1 MMKQMSETLMKPAVT
16 MMTAMGCIFAT
27 SCGLVGGRN
36 PDLRIFDYQEGKV
49 VATIPAK
56 EYRELPCDGP
66 LVQGFFFT
74 MTLEGKGLVLR
85 KRDKDGKEARRYELP
100 MFSSVFHEPH
110 LFSVSR
116 DGKKIAYWT
125 SDRRNLHVRDLESGN
140 DRIVFSYKNPEASCH
155 LLDWTPGGGI
165 VMEIEME
172 HDINRP
178 SRPTIHRIDPDG
190 GVKSREFKGIETM
203 CPYMLLSPDGRWI
216 CAILDAAPASK
227 EGIKPGD
234 QVALIDVDTLTIKH
248 RVPHLK
254 SAQRINVIRWAAD
267 SNTISYILEPESGKG
282 GDMYVYDIRKN
293 ATKKIAGPDVGGVIG
308 SDASAIMVSEKDE
321 FRLYNYPGGTWSN
334 TKHPPD
340 GDSVRW
346 IPGTTRLVITD

>member
-1 MMKQMSETLMKPAVT
+1 MSETLMKPAVI

-56 EYRELPCDGP
+56 QYRELPCNGP

-74 MTLEGKGLVLR
+74 MTREGNGLVLR

-100 MFSSVFHEPH
+100 MFSSVFHAPH

-116 DGKKIAYWT
+116 DGKKIAYWAR
-125 SDRRNLHVRDLESGN
+125 DDHDLHVRDLESGN
-140 DRIVFSYKNPEASCH
+140 DRIVFSYKNPEASCYS
-155 LLDWTPGGGI
+155 LDWTPGGGI
-165 VMEIEME
+165 VMAIEVE
-172 HDINRP
+172 HDISRP
-178 SRPTIHRIDPDG
+178 LRPTIHRIDPNG
-190 GVKSREFKGIETM
+190 GVKSREFKGVEMM

-216 CAILDAAPASK
+216 CAIFDDSPASK
-227 EGIKPGD
+227 KGVEPGD
-234 QVALIDVDTLTIKH
+234 QVALIDVGTLAIKYH
-248 RVPHLK
+248 VPHLK

-267 SNTISYILEPESGKG
+267 SNTIAYILEPESGKG
-282 GDMYVYDIRKN
+282 GDVYVYDIRKN

-308 SDASAIMVSEKDE
+308 SDANEMMISLKNSL
-321 FRLYNYPGGTWSN
+321 RLYNYLENSWRDAI
-334 TKHPPD
+334 HHPD
-340 GDSVRW
+340 GSACGW